1 MLVRVTVGSDM
12 SASTLKTTTIQLPKD
27 LLKKLREIAAAEGR
41 SVASQVRI
49 FLAEA
54 VTRKNTEESSAR

>member
-1 MLVRVTVGSDM
+1 M
-12 SASTLKTTTIQLPKD
+12 KTTTVQLPKP
-27 LLKKLREIAAAEGR
+27 LLKTLQKIALAEGR

-54 VTRKNTEESSAR
+54 VTRKNTEDAEVAP